1 MVDLVVP
8 LTVAA
13 YIAISDHDPLQRG
26 AQPGW
31 CCVHR

>member
-26 AQPGW
+26 AGEA
-31 CCVHR
+31 